1 MVSFEEI
8 QAAYY
13 MVAATGVLVA
23 AVFYVLNLR
32 ISRRNQDLSL
42 RALEQSAQAQQQT
55 LETKQ
60 A

>member
-1 MVSFEEI
+1 
-8 QAAYY
+8 

-32 ISRRNQDLSL
+32 ISRRNQELSL

-55 LETKQ
+55 LETRQ
-60 A
+60 AQMFLSIYNKIT